1 MKFELPPLKYE
12 AGDLA
17 PQLSAE
23 TLEYHHG
30 KHHLA
35 YVNNLNNLLPGSPFE
50 EATLETMIRKAEG
63 GIFNNAAQ
71 VWNHTFYFA
80 SLSPTGKR
88 TPSGTVAKAIDAE
101 YGSFEGFREA
111 FTKAATTLFGSG
123 WAWLCMKPD
132 GRLLI
137 TQESNAGNPIR
148 SGLMPL
154 MTCDVWEHAYYIEH
168 RQDRA
173 AWLTVWWSELAN
185 WRFAE
190 RQFAAATGQGA
201 LWSFPA
207 ATH

>member
-1 MKFELPPLKYE
+1 MKFELPPLKF
-12 AGDLA
+12 APGDLA
-17 PQLSAE
+17 PHISPE

-30 KHHLA
+30 KHHQA
-35 YVNNLNNLLPGSPFE
+35 YVNNLNNMIPGSPFE

-80 SLSPTGKR
+80 TFSKSGKR

-101 YGSFEGFREA
+101 YGSFDAFREA

-132 GRLLI
+132 GRLTI

-148 SGLMPL
+148 SGLIPL
-154 MTCDVWEHAYYIEH
+154 MTCDVWEHAYYIDY
-168 RQDRA
+168 RNRRPDYIKGF
-173 AWLTVWWSELAN
+173 WELLD
-185 WRFAE
+185 WKVIGE
-190 RQFAAATGQGA
+190 RYDEA
-201 LWSFPA
+201 LKK
-207 ATH
+207 